1 MKHII
6 NINAILEDYTTDGL
20 TSLLGLEEVFN
31 YLNNH
36 SRARYKYEMTDWPN
50 GEGGVCSIA
59 LIDNIY
65 NIELINIEYSR

>member
-50 GEGGVCSIA
+50 GGRRS
-59 LIDNIY
+59 LF
-65 NIELINIEYSR
+65 YSSHR